1 MPERG
6 GSTRTSAVWA
16 AAYNRVCRTRNAT
29 TDDEDG
35 RHCCN
40 MAVATALRL
49 SARLRQLSPPP
60 QTNMVNFLLTDAPGR
75 AGPGRAG
82 GPTTTRIRQPVRFIE
97 RLAIKSR
104 IDTSRRRTGLHGLR
118 VWQHAATY
126 TQCRGNYFISGEQ
139 EQTKTYIILKT
150 SKLYYKQR
158 FTCF

>member
-1 MPERG
+1 
-6 GSTRTSAVWA
+6 
-16 AAYNRVCRTRNAT
+16 
-29 TDDEDG
+29 
-35 RHCCN
+35 
-40 MAVATALRL
+40 MAVVTALRL

-75 AGPGRAG
+75 AGPA
-82 GPTTTRIRQPVRFIE
+82 TTRIRQPVRFIE

-139 EQTKTYIILKT
+139 EQTKTDIILKT